1 MTKSEIINRL
11 LQLNFV
17 SNEYWLITG
26 GAMVL
31 YDLRDTT
38 RDIDL
43 GCSTALADTLES
55 CGYATTLLPDGTRK
69 IYIAEDIEIFEEW
82 IFDRVDIREGIP
94 VISLKG
100 LLEMKKSLGREKD
113 LEDIKLIEKK
123 LSNLTNSN
131 LSSGHRSTGGHRR
144 AQLYA
149 PFRCVAFVQ
158 LHKQTSIQ
166 IRMLVCSL
174 QDKLF
179 LNNPPAIIP
188 PFCHELT
195 FFTICCINT
204 KKE

>member
-55 CGYATTLLPDGTRK
+55 YGYATTLLPDGTRK

-123 LSNLTNSN
+123 LSN
-131 LSSGHRSTGGHRR
+131 
-144 AQLYA
+144 
-149 PFRCVAFVQ
+149 
-158 LHKQTSIQ
+158 
-166 IRMLVCSL
+166 
-174 QDKLF
+174 
-179 LNNPPAIIP
+179 
-188 PFCHELT
+188 
-195 FFTICCINT
+195 
-204 KKE
+204 

>member
-1 MTKSEIINRL
+1 MTKPEIINRL
-11 LQLNFV
+11 LQLNFE

-123 LSNLTNSN
+123 LSN
-131 LSSGHRSTGGHRR
+131 
-144 AQLYA
+144 
-149 PFRCVAFVQ
+149 
-158 LHKQTSIQ
+158 
-166 IRMLVCSL
+166 
-174 QDKLF
+174 
-179 LNNPPAIIP
+179 
-188 PFCHELT
+188 
-195 FFTICCINT
+195 
-204 KKE
+204 